1 MTEEILFAEALEKSP
16 EERPAFLDEACG
28 GDTELR
34 QRVEQLLRSSEEAG
48 SFLAQSAAE
57 DFDATLDIS
66 VDDQAL
72 IESRS
77 SELRK
82 TQAAKQLSEKDSEEK
97 EPPSV
102 KVVVE
107 PNGKRI
113 LYFGDYELQ
122 GEIARGAMGV
132 VYRGEQKS
140 LKRTV
145 AIKMIRST
153 MLTNE
158 MDVIR
163 FKAEAEA
170 AASLD
175 HPNIVP
181 IYEVG
186 MHEEQHYFTMKL
198 IEGGTLR
205 DHLERLQK
213 EPKAAAKL
221 MSTVAGAIHAAH
233 QRGILHR
240 DLKPGNILVDEDG
253 EPHVTDFGLA
263 KQMES
268 NSSVTLSGQ
277 IMGTPQY
284 MAPEQAEGGGRE
296 LTTAAD
302 VYGLGAMFYEMLCGK
317 PPHVGS
323 SLMDTLKLVAEEEAA
338 PPSKHNPKVDRDLE
352 TIAMKCLE
360 KDPAKRYASS
370 QGLKNDLNHWLR
382 GEPIL
387 ARPVGTAE
395 KVIKWMKR
403 KPMHAA
409 AAGLGV
415 LFLLTLGIGGPV
427 AAFQQ
432 SKLRGQADD
441 SRKVADEAREEAESS
456 RDVADRRG
464 EQIRRTLYASEMNAA
479 SSTALDPAALPEIQA
494 SLLRWKEDS
503 GAADLRDW
511 EWYFLHGLAERR
523 GVRWSRQFEFVQDVS
538 CRPGGAT
545 VAVVSGGVVQLCD
558 MTTGADVAK
567 IDTGAHVYCFSWSPS
582 GAHFVVSDPKGAVR
596 IFDADEGREI
606 RRLEEDASA
615 RVDLKHGISWSPD
628 GRWIAARLA
637 RGFAVWDAESGKL
650 LDSPDGMFGLDLA
663 WSPDE
668 PSLFVAQQQKIHR
681 WNPGTAG
688 GPDLLGN
695 FGSFARG
702 QVARIAV
709 RPGGRMLAASGVNET
724 LFFINL
730 DGDQA
735 EVSHQLSGYSGEI
748 LDLAWS
754 PDDEVLASSGEDR
767 SVRLWDPLT
776 GNLVSYFAGHHDQV
790 GNLDWSPNGEVIV
803 SAGKDGEVLAWN
815 RNDRSFL
822 TRIEGPEGLGP
833 IACSLE
839 WSPDGNTLVGSGLS
853 WLRVCRFGSQS
864 EPVMESIPNRPER
877 GKLRGPA
884 AWSGSDRLWVQQGH
898 PQGKLVSVDVH
909 EGARF
914 EVPLP
919 GELKD
924 LSLSQLAPSPDRRFL
939 AATSWNPP
947 LLWVIDVE
955 TNELVWQTSEVDL
968 RTMPAWSPDGAE
980 LAFVERESENSIQL
994 VDTDSFQVV
1003 RTLDPG
1009 TRATSLAFSPDGS
1022 RFAFSGADEVIYLY
1036 DVESGETLAEMRG
1049 HSGEI
1054 RDVKWS
1060 PDGARLASCGKD
1072 RTVRL
1077 WDPETGEQVMQ
1088 WAAFE
1093 SSVRQIAWSPDGLR
1107 LAALETFGRTTNFDA
1122 GPGYLK
1128 EGSLRAL
1135 PRLNE
1140 QLTVAPDDVEALIAR
1155 SEIYQLNGQ
1164 VDLAEQDRAAAL
1176 ASLETRLESDPRN
1189 SAILAE
1195 LTEFAKSEFRRLD
1208 EAAWKVIEP
1217 GTFVSEGGATLLLQ
1231 PDGSILAAGKNP
1243 DGDAYR
1249 ITLQPGLPRIT
1260 ALRLETIPDSSLPN
1274 GGSGRAPDGNFHLGD
1289 VSIEYHVSGNGGKI
1303 NLMPIGNA
1311 WADYHYEGE
1320 HGILPIEKAF
1330 DKDPD
1335 MGWSAYLRHRER
1347 NVAVFVFAEPG
1358 ELTEADE
1365 VVVRLKTGTRN
1376 GIDNKLNLGRFR
1388 LAVTDQPRAILITK
1402 GRKAFFDGIAHQS
1415 GWTLLGMIRILHE
1428 ERKEAAEAF
1437 GRALDLVG
1445 NEDERARVL
1454 DEMETDEAVF
1464 QMLLEIR
1471 PDVSGVVMQQAQDLI
1486 QARQFGDKSAIAL
1499 LSNAMTFEPE
1509 NLPIRLA
1516 RGKAYA
1522 AAELWREAGLD
1533 LAEAFGTDHPVADDF
1548 ALRADVFEKTRQ
1560 WDRAIS
1566 DWKQAVKRKRG
1577 NQRFNQRLLT
1587 ALLEIEDWTEAVE
1600 VGWRCMDINPG
1611 ASRTW
1616 LPLGP
1621 ALILAGDEEGYA
1633 AFRKKVP
1640 QHIDKG
1646 KYEDLDIGLKV
1657 CLLRA
1662 VPEELMETLPVREL
1676 TEVLQDQETSQ
1687 LMRVW
1692 STAALSL
1699 GELRS
1704 GNLKEANALAARAIE
1719 KDAAW
1724 AESSPLAVA
1733 LALAVRANAEAR
1745 QGNGEAAHFSLEQ
1758 SSRILDRHVDYPAY
1772 DWLIADI
1779 LRREAEALI
1788 EEMEEN

>member
-1 MTEEILFAEALEKSP
+1 MTEETLFAEALEKSP
-16 EERPAFLDEACG
+16 EERSAFLDEACH
-28 GDTELR
+28 GDAELR
-34 QRVEQLLRSSEEAG
+34 QRVEQLLNVHEDPG

-66 VDDQAL
+66 VTDQAL
-72 IESRS
+72 IAARPT
-77 SELRK
+77 ELRK
-82 TQAAKQLSEKDSEEK
+82 LQAARSAPEQKADDH
-97 EPPSV
+97 EPPSTTV
-102 KVVVE
+102 KV
-107 PNGKRI
+107 GKDGERT

-186 MHEEQHYFTMKL
+186 MHDEQHYFTMKL

-205 DHLERLQK
+205 DQLERLQK
-213 EPKAAAKL
+213 DPKAAAKL

-302 VYGLGAMFYEMLCGK
+302 VYGLGAIFYEILCGK

-323 SLMDTLKLVAEEEAA
+323 SLMDTLQLVVEEEAT
-338 PPSKHNPKVDRDLE
+338 PPSKHNPKVNRDLE

-370 QGLKNDLNHWLR
+370 QGLKNDLDHWLR

-427 AAFQQ
+427 AALQQ
-432 SKLRGQADD
+432 AALRD
-441 SRKVADEAREEAESS
+441 VADEAREEAESS

-479 SSTALDPAALPEIQA
+479 SRTALDPAALPEIQA
-494 SLLRWKEDS
+494 SLLRWQEDG

-523 GVRWSRQFEFVQDVS
+523 GVRWSRQFGSVQDVS

-545 VAVVSGGVVQLCD
+545 VAVASGGDVQLCN
-558 MTTGADVAK
+558 MMTGAEVAS
-567 IDTGAHVYCFSWSPS
+567 IDTGAHVNCFSWSPS
-582 GAHFVVSDPKGAVR
+582 GTHFVVSGPKGAVR
-596 IFDADEGREI
+596 IFDADEGLEI
-606 RRLEEDASA
+606 RRLEEDVSASGDFK
-615 RVDLKHGISWSPD
+615 RGISWSPD

-668 PSLFVAQQQKIHR
+668 PSLFVVQQQKIHR
-681 WNPGTAG
+681 WKPGTAD

-695 FGSFARG
+695 FESFARG
-702 QVARIAV
+702 QVSHIAG
-709 RPGGRMLAASGVNET
+709 RPGGRTLAASGVNET
-724 LFFINL
+724 FFLINL

-735 EVSHQLSGYSGEI
+735 EVSHQLSGYAGKI
-748 LDLAWS
+748 KALAWS
-754 PDDEVLASSGEDR
+754 PNGDVLASAGEDK

-776 GNLVSYFAGHHDQV
+776 GDLVSNFAGHRDQV
-790 GNLDWSPNGEVIV
+790 FHLDWSPSGAVIV
-803 SAGKDGEVLAWN
+803 SAGADGEVLAWAA
-815 RNDRSFL
+815 NDRSFL
-822 TRIEGPEGLGP
+822 TRIGGQKGLGEKP
-833 IACSLE
+833 FLE
-839 WSPDGNTLVGSGLS
+839 WSEDGNSLVGGGLN
-853 WLRVCRFGSQS
+853 WLNVCRFGGRLEAVA
-864 EPVMESIPNRPER
+864 EPVLNRPDE
-877 GKLRGPA
+877 GVFRGPA
-884 AWSGSDRLWVQQGH
+884 VWNGSERLWLQQGN
-898 PQGKLVSVDVH
+898 PRGRLVSLDVRD
-909 EGARF
+909 GTRI
-914 EVPLP
+914 EVPLS
-919 GELKD
+919 GELSD
-924 LSLSQLAPSPDRRFL
+924 LSQLAPSPDRRFL
-939 AATSWNPP
+939 AVTSWKPP

-955 TNELVWQTSEVDL
+955 TNELVWQTSEVDIH
-968 RTMPAWSPDGAE
+968 TKPAWSPDGAE
-980 LAFVERESENSIQL
+980 LAFMERESENRIQF
-994 VDTDSFQVV
+994 VDTDRFQVV

-1009 TRATSLAFSPDGS
+1009 IKFTSLAFSPDGT
-1022 RFAFSGADEVIYLY
+1022 RFAFGGADDVIYLH
-1036 DVESGETLAEMRG
+1036 DLEAGETLAEMRG
-1049 HSGEI
+1049 HSGKI
-1054 RDVKWS
+1054 RDLKWS
-1060 PDGARLASCGKD
+1060 PDGLRLASCGND
-1072 RTVRL
+1072 RSLRL
-1077 WDPETGEQVMQ
+1077 WEPETGEQVMQ
-1088 WAAFE
+1088 STAFE

-1107 LAALETFGRTTNFDA
+1107 LAALETFGRTTIFDA

-1140 QLTVAPDDVEALIAR
+1140 QLTTVPDDMEKLIAR
-1155 SEIYQLNGQ
+1155 SEIYQMNGQ
-1164 VDLAEQDRAAAL
+1164 VDLAEHDRAAAL
-1176 ASLETRLESDPRN
+1176 ASLESRLESDPAN
-1189 SAILAE
+1189 SAT
-1195 LTEFAKSEFRRLD
+1195 LTALTDFAKSEFRRLD

-1217 GTFVSEGGATLLLQ
+1217 ETFVSEGGSTLLLQ
-1231 PDGSILAAGKNP
+1231 LDGSILAAGKNP

-1249 ITLQPGLPRIT
+1249 ITLQPGLSRIT

-1274 GGSGRAPDGNFHLGD
+1274 GGSGRTENGNFHLGE
-1289 VSIEYHVSGNGGKI
+1289 VSIELHVSGSEQAKEAA
-1303 NLMPIGNA
+1303 LLPIGEA
-1311 WADYHYEGE
+1311 WVDHHSEGE
-1320 HGILPIEKAF
+1320 HEVFPIEKAF
-1330 DKDPD
+1330 DEDPD
-1335 MGWSAYLRHRER
+1335 SGWDPFPRQNEPH
-1347 NVAVFVFAEPG
+1347 VAVFVLANPG

-1365 VVVRLKTGTRN
+1365 VVVSLKTGTR
-1376 GIDNKLNLGRFR
+1376 GGRYLKHNLGRFR
-1388 LAVTDQPRAILITK
+1388 LAVTDQPRALQITR
-1402 GRKAFFDGIAHQS
+1402 GRKAFFDGVATQS

-1437 GRALDLVG
+1437 GRALDG
-1445 NEDERARVL
+1445 AANESERGRVFG
-1454 DEMETDEAVF
+1454 EAAKDEAVL
-1464 QMLLEIR
+1464 QMLMKARPQNAARLAQHAQTLTEI
-1471 PDVSGVVMQQAQDLI
+1471 DLTEE
-1486 QARQFGDKSAIAL
+1486 AIAL
-1499 LSNAMTFEPE
+1499 LSIAIASDPE
-1509 NLPIRLA
+1509 NLPLRLA
-1516 RGKAYA
+1516 RGKANSA
-1522 AAELWREAGLD
+1522 GGRWEEAIQD
-1533 LAEAFGTDHPVADDF
+1533 LTTAFGTDHKVVSDLV
-1548 ALRADVFEKTRQ
+1548 LRATAYEHTGQ
-1560 WDRAIS
+1560 WAMAAG
-1566 DWKQAVKRKRG
+1566 DWIRSSELEPENKGHREAT
-1577 NQRFNQRLLT
+1577 QRTLLRS
-1587 ALLEIEDWTEAVE
+1587 EDWTKSAAIGWSQYRADPDDTRNWLFLATVLLLATNEGGYETFRNEIIGSIEKGGDFIRLERGLKACSLRPAPAELIERLPVAALAEAVN
-1600 VGWRCMDINPG
+1600 DPDLND
-1611 ASRTW
+1611 AYRTFGHVSVA
-1616 LPLGP
+1616 LGS
-1621 ALILAGDEEGYA
+1621 LRLGDLEQAKSYAVKVIESESDRPTFSNAEE
-1633 AFRKKVP
+1633 
-1640 QHIDKG
+1640 I
-1646 KYEDLDIGLKV
+1646 
-1657 CLLRA
+1657 
-1662 VPEELMETLPVREL
+1662 
-1676 TEVLQDQETSQ
+1676 
-1687 LMRVW
+1687 
-1692 STAALSL
+1692 
-1699 GELRS
+1699 
-1704 GNLKEANALAARAIE
+1704 
-1719 KDAAW
+1719 
-1724 AESSPLAVA
+1724 AVA
-1733 LALAVRANAEAR
+1733 ISAIVETKQGKLESAKSRLKALDGPPQR
-1745 QGNGEAAHFSLEQ
+1745 QLLNHDKLIGE
-1758 SSRILDRHVDYPAY
+1758 ILQ
-1772 DWLIADI
+1772 
-1779 LRREAEALI
+1779 REAEGLLK
-1788 EEMEEN
+1788 EMEQKK